1 MLKTQIKKSLLETK
15 ERKEKLLIEEKL
27 IKNRISIIVENVRTE
42 EDFKS
47 LSKRNQ
53 LKLSI
58 KLLQEFSYLSSSNLL
73 TEQGLTGALNSI
85 FGHSFGNI
93 VQTMLEPVL
102 GAILSKLGFQDG
114 FFKNF
119 IISALTT
126 SPVELFQALNDCK
139 IMTKLIVKSG
149 IEAQVMT
156 LQKDSGLSGI
166 ALDFVRNTLGSIAND
181 QKIIQ
186 DLENGLSGAVCD
198 LIGKFTNKAK
208 TIKNNL
214 ISNVPNATNAVIPS
228 IA

>member
-27 IKNRISIIVENVRTE
+27 IKNRLSIIVENIRTE

-53 LKLSI
+53 LKLSV
-58 KLLQEFSYLSSSNLL
+58 KFLQELSYLGDSNLVNEGTL
-73 TEQGLTGALNSI
+73 TNALHSI
-85 FGHSFGNI
+85 FGNAFGNV
-93 VQTMLEPVL
+93 VQTLLEPVL
-102 GAILSKLGFQDG
+102 GAILSKLGFHEG

-126 SPVELFQALNDCK
+126 SPTELIGALNDCK

-181 QKIIQ
+181 QKIVQ

-198 LIGKFTNKAK
+198 LIGKFTNNAK
-208 TIKNNL
+208 NVKSRLMN
-214 ISNVPNATNAVIPS
+214 NVPTTTSLIPS
-228 IA
+228 LT